1 MLSEANIIYET
12 RYDLDL
18 GGEMIEMQEGCTLK
32 FEEKRKGSAKQHSL
46 LLYLYT
52 KLLLSG
58 WFYFFY
64 INIILLKVLISC
76 HYSNNFHIFH
86 KS

>member
-32 FEEKRKGSAKQHSL
+32 FEEKKKRE
-46 LLYLYT
+46 
-52 KLLLSG
+52 
-58 WFYFFY
+58 
-64 INIILLKVLISC
+64 C
-76 HYSNNFHIFH
+76 
-86 KS
+86 